1 MQERHQSRLY
11 YNNIICWSS
20 YPNEHTKE
28 LWLKTNCDKDGGF
41 RVIILMIET
50 PLNITIQFRIDNYNY
65 IIFSLDTIG
74 TLLIK
79 VMLITV

>member
-11 YNNIICWSS
+11 YNNIISWSS

-28 LWLKTNCDKDGGF
+28 LWLKTHCDKDGGF

-50 PLNITIQFRIDNYNY
+50 PLNITVQFRIDNYNY